1 MSRRTILRITGI
13 LGVLAFAFLAA
24 KIGPARIWAVLRR
37 LSPPSVLLLFAL
49 RSLYWVF
56 RTFVWKTILDGCGG
70 PVRTSFGRL
79 FAARLAGHA
88 VSYLTPS
95 AYLGGEAARTLLVEG
110 ADRKRVLA
118 SVVIDTTFE
127 ILALALFAASGI
139 SVLAAGSALPV
150 PTRAILAVSMAALGV
165 GLVFL
170 VRRQKRGLFA
180 WLARLPGR
188 LGIHPAFVERRLGQ
202 IREVDTHIAAFYCR
216 GSLAVGRIFL
226 LNLLLHAFWVAEIHL
241 TLSALG
247 APGLTV
253 GRSFLVVTLGAV
265 GLLLPTTPAS
275 LGTYEAANL
284 AVFAGLGWS
293 AELSLSLALVRRF
306 LSLFWAGA
314 GLLCIAGMSRRGR
327 PGRAGPSPRDP
338 AARDDGAG

>member
-1 MSRRTILRITGI
+1 MGRRVRLDRGTILTATWI
-13 LGVLAFAFLAA
+13 LGVLAFAFLVA
-24 KIGPARIWAVLRR
+24 KIGPGRIWEHLRR
-37 LSPPSVLLLFAL
+37 LTLPSFALLFAL
-49 RSLYWVF
+49 RTFYWLF
-56 RTFVWKTILDGCGG
+56 RTLVWKAILAGDRSA
-70 PVRTSFGRL
+70 PTPPFRRL

-127 ILALALFAASGI
+127 VLALVLFAAGGI
-139 SVLAAGSALPV
+139 AVLASGSALAV
-150 PTRAILAVSMAALGV
+150 PARIGLTVSMAAAVLG
-165 GLVFL
+165 LILL
-170 VRRQKRGLFA
+170 VRRERCGIFIWVADL
-180 WLARLPGR
+180 LGR
-188 LGIHPAFVERRLGQ
+188 VGIRPAFVERNRDKL
-202 IREVDTHIAAFYCR
+202 REVDAHISGFYACGR
-216 GSLAVGRIFL
+216 RAVARIFL

-241 TLSALG
+241 TLAALG
-247 APGLTV
+247 ASGLTV

-314 GLLCIAGMSRRGR
+314 GLLCIAGLR
-327 PGRAGPSPRDP
+327 PRGPSPP
-338 AARDDGAG
+338 A

>member
-1 MSRRTILRITGI
+1 MGRRFPVSRRTALRLTWVA
-13 LGVLAFAFLAA
+13 GVLVFAFLAV
-24 KIGPARIWAVLRR
+24 KIGPARVWEHLRR
-37 LSPPSVLLLFAL
+37 LTLPSFILLFVL
-49 RSLYWVF
+49 RTLYWLF
-56 RTFVWKTILDGCGG
+56 RTFVWRAILAGDGAAR
-70 PVRTSFGRL
+70 PPSFGRL

-110 ADRKRVLA
+110 ADRKRILA

-127 ILALALFAASGI
+127 VLTLVLFAAGGI
-139 SVLAAGSALPV
+139 AVLASGS
-150 PTRAILAVSMAALGV
+150 TLAVPARIGLTAAMAAAVLG
-165 GLVFL
+165 LILL
-170 VRRQKRGLFA
+170 VRRERCGIFIWVVDL
-180 WLARLPGR
+180 LGR
-188 LGIHPAFVERRLGQ
+188 VGIRPAFVERNRDKL
-202 IREVDTHIAAFYCR
+202 REVDAHISGFYTCGR
-216 GSLAVGRIFL
+216 RAVARIFL
-226 LNLLLHAFWVAEIHL
+226 LNLVLHAFWVAEIHL
-241 TLSALG
+241 TLAALG

-306 LSLFWAGA
+306 LSLFWAGV
-314 GLLCIAGMSRRGR
+314 GLLCLAGLGPRR
-327 PGRAGPSPRDP
+327 PPPRD
-338 AARDDGAG
+338 